1 MRKPIPDWGE
11 LAVQRPDWAPEDV
24 NIEVPSPARMYD
36 ALLGGTHNFAVDRQA
51 AAQAVAL
58 VPDLPEVAR
67 SNRAFLRRAVR
78 YLVGAG
84 IGHFIDIGAGIPT
97 VGSSHDV
104 AQQADPRCRVAYVDI
119 DPVAVTHAR
128 SILARDPNTIAI
140 QGDLRAP
147 DRLLADPRL
156 RAFIDLDRP
165 IGVLLV
171 AVLHLLTDADD
182 PHGVVAA
189 LREAIAPGSYLAIS
203 HLTSAQRPDD
213 AARLGAHAA
222 TRSGVPIIFRS
233 REEITAFFDG
243 LTVVDPGVVEL
254 PAWRPEAPDDVGEAV
269 GRSLGLAGVGRKD

>member
-1 MRKPIPDWGE
+1 
-11 LAVQRPDWAPEDV
+11 
-24 NIEVPSPARMYD
+24 MYD

-58 VPDLPEVAR
+58 VPDLPNVAR

-84 IGHFIDIGAGIPT
+84 IRQFLDIGAGVPT
-97 VGSSHDV
+97 VGNSHEV
-104 AQQADPRCRVAYVDI
+104 ALQADPACRVAYIDI
-119 DPVAVTHAR
+119 DAVAVAHAQA
-128 SILARDPNTIAI
+128 ILAGEPNTIAI

-156 RAFIDLDRP
+156 RAFIDLDQP

-171 AVLHLLTDADD
+171 AVLHLLTDADH
-182 PHGVVAA
+182 PHRVVAA

-203 HLTSAQRPDD
+203 HLSSAQRPDD

-222 TRSGVPIIFRS
+222 TRTGVPIIFRS

-254 PAWRPEAPDDVGEAV
+254 PAWRPETPDDVDEAP
-269 GRSLGLAGVGRKD
+269 GRSLGLAGVGRKE